1 MNQYVNEYEEADV
14 EKLDTHD
21 TAVVMVKISE
31 KVAEFIGCPSDENV
45 MNRSDV
51 FNFVW
56 KYISDKNLKSDE
68 SEKNNI
74 TCDEKMEVL
83 FQRKKLSSEK
93 LTKLLEKVRHLSTYQ

>member
-1 MNQYVNEYEEADV
+1 MNQYINDFEGEECV
-14 EKLDTHD
+14 KQGIQD
-21 TAVVMVKISE
+21 TAVAMVKISD
-31 KVAEFIGCPSDENV
+31 KVAEFIGCPSDENI

-51 FNFVW
+51 FNTVW

-74 TCDEKMEVL
+74 SCDEKLEVL

-93 LTKLLEKVRHLSTYQ
+93 LTKLLEKVR

>member
-1 MNQYVNEYEEADV
+1 MNQYINDFEGEECD
-14 EKLDTHD
+14 KQGIQD
-21 TAVVMVKISE
+21 TAVAMVKISD
-31 KVAEFIGCPSDENV
+31 KVAEFIGCPSDENI

-51 FNFVW
+51 FNTVW

-74 TCDEKMEVL
+74 SCDEKLEVL

-93 LTKLLEKVRHLSTYQ
+93 LTKLLEKVR

>member
-1 MNQYVNEYEEADV
+1 MNQYINDFEGEECV
-14 EKLDTHD
+14 KQGIQD
-21 TAVVMVKISE
+21 TAVAMVKISD
-31 KVAEFIGCPSDENV
+31 KVAEFIGCPSDENI

-51 FNFVW
+51 FNTVW

-74 TCDEKMEVL
+74 SCDEKLEVL

-93 LTKLLEKVRHLSTYQ
+93 LTKLLQKVR

>member
-1 MNQYVNEYEEADV
+1 MIRDCMNQYINDFEGEECV
-14 EKLDTHD
+14 KQGIQD
-21 TAVVMVKISE
+21 TAVAMVKISD
-31 KVAEFIGCPSDENV
+31 KVAEFIGCPSDENI

-51 FNFVW
+51 FNTVW

-74 TCDEKMEVL
+74 SCDEKLEVL

-93 LTKLLEKVRHLSTYQ
+93 LTKLLEKVR

>member
-1 MNQYVNEYEEADV
+1 MNQYINVFEGEECV
-14 EKLDTHD
+14 KQGIQD
-21 TAVVMVKISE
+21 TAVAMVKISD
-31 KVAEFIGCPSDENV
+31 KVAEFIGCPSDENI

-51 FNFVW
+51 FNTVW

-74 TCDEKMEVL
+74 SCDEKLEVL

-93 LTKLLEKVRHLSTYQ
+93 LTKLLEKVR